1 MDNILREQH
10 IEPSTRLSGPFGRF
24 DSINTLPA
32 SVTVHVMS
40 SFRRW
45 VSDVLAQRGTT
56 AFLIAALGLGVLVG
70 LGAAV
75 LVWAI
80 EFSHLAFE
88 ALDDLLG
95 WGKWFIFLAIP
106 LALLISWMLDRRFGP
121 GVASGGVTETMV
133 AAGLHGGYL
142 PTRLIPAKIIATAV
156 TLGSG
161 GSGGREGPIALIG
174 GAIGSSF
181 SRYTGFGQ
189 DHVKSLVAAGA
200 GAGIGASFNAPIAG
214 MLFAMEVVLR
224 SFSVRH
230 LNAIVITSVIA
241 AVTAQTL
248 VGDEQL
254 LTSPAHELDDP
265 AQLILYAI
273 LALVAVLFG
282 VIFLRVLATTSGF
295 HLADRLPKW
304 LIPVGAG
311 LGVAAIG
318 LVEPDALGTGQEIL
332 SDLLAATSDTELVWW
347 SLFLLA
353 ITKIVA
359 TSLTRAGGGSVG
371 TFMAA
376 LFIGGSVGAGF
387 ATLVDPIWSLS
398 DIDPGAFAVV
408 GMAATFAAVARA
420 PLTSVIIVFEI
431 TGDYGLVLPLMLGA
445 ALATFL
451 GDRLHTDSAY
461 TIPLTRAGIHLPTTQ
476 DIDLLD
482 TVGVGDVMTILD
494 EAADPSMTIPEVAE
508 MFNRHHHHGLPVIE
522 DGRLIGVISLGDV
535 EHVHV
540 PSKHVTVGEVMTR
553 NPITV
558 TPELPVSAALARM
571 ASFGLGRLP
580 VVDDADPTKVIG
592 MFRRESVVRAYHH
605 ALGTATGRELYR
617 ERVRLRSQ
625 PGTAFFEIAIV
636 RASPVATRR
645 VQDVPWPEGAILV
658 SIRRDISVLIPHG
671 NTVIEPGD
679 RLTFFGT
686 GTARVDVGHLTEPVE
701 LPPGEWRS

>member
-1 MDNILREQH
+1 M
-10 IEPSTRLSGPFGRF
+10 PRF
-24 DSINTLPA
+24 RHWIS
-32 SVTVHVMS
+32 HV
-40 SFRRW
+40 FT
-45 VSDVLAQRGTT
+45 QRGTA
-56 AFLIAALGLGVLVG
+56 AFLLAAFVLGVLVG
-70 LGAAV
+70 LGAAI
-75 LVWAI
+75 LVWTI
-80 EFSHLAFE
+80 KYSHEIFGTV
-88 ALDDLLG
+88 DDLLG
-95 WGKWFIFLAIP
+95 WGKWFLLLAIP
-106 LALLISWMLDRRFGP
+106 VALLIAWGLDRRFGP

-133 AAGLHGGYL
+133 AAGLHGGYM
-142 PTRLIPAKIIATAV
+142 PTRLIPSKIIATAA
-156 TLGSG
+156 TLGAG

-189 DHVKSLVAAGA
+189 DHVRSLVAAGA

-214 MLFAMEVVLR
+214 MLFAMEVILR

-241 AVTAQTL
+241 AVTTHLL
-248 VGDEQL
+248 VGQESI
-254 LTSPAHELDDP
+254 LTSPAHELHDP
-265 AQLILYAI
+265 RQLILFAA

-282 VIFLRVLATTSGF
+282 VLFLRVLDKTSGF
-295 HLADRLPKW
+295 RLPARLPGW

-311 LGVAAIG
+311 IGVAAIG
-318 LVEPDALGTGQEIL
+318 IAEPLALGTGQRYL
-332 SDLLAATSDTELVWW
+332 SDLLAATSDTELIWW

-353 ITKIVA
+353 VMKIVA

-376 LFIGGSVGAGF
+376 LFIGGSIGAGF
-387 ATLVDPIWSLS
+387 ANLVDPVWTLS
-398 DIDPGAFAVV
+398 RIDPGAFAVV

-451 GDRLHTDSAY
+451 GDRLHADSAY
-461 TIPLTRAGIHLPTTQ
+461 TIALTRAGIHLPTMQ

-482 TVGVGDVMTILD
+482 TVDVGDVMTITD
-494 EAADPSMTIPEVAE
+494 ETAHPSMTLVELAE
-508 MFNRHHHHGLPVIE
+508 MLDRHHHHGLPVVE
-522 DGRLIGVISLGDV
+522 KGELIGVVGLSDLEGADGDPSELTVGDV
-535 EHVHV
+535 
-540 PSKHVTVGEVMTR
+540 MTTK
-553 NPITV
+553 PITT
-558 TPELPVSAALARM
+558 TPGMPVSAALARM

-580 VVDDADPTKVIG
+580 VVDDADPTHLVG

-625 PGTAFFEIAIV
+625 PDAAFFESTV
-636 RASPVATRR
+636 VTASPIANQAIR
-645 VQDVPWPEGAILV
+645 DIPWPEGAILV
-658 SIRRDISVLIPHG
+658 SIRRGTKVLIPHG
-671 NTVIEPGD
+671 NTRVEPGD

-686 GTARVDVGHLTEPVE
+686 GDARIDAGHLMEPTK
-701 LPPGEWRS
+701 LPDHDWRPAS

>member
-1 MDNILREQH
+1 M
-10 IEPSTRLSGPFGRF
+10 
-24 DSINTLPA
+24 A
-32 SVTVHVMS
+32 A
-40 SFRRW
+40 FRTW
-45 VSDVLAQRGTT
+45 ISNFLARRGTA
-56 AFLIAALGLGVLVG
+56 AFLIAALVLGILVG

-80 EFSHLAFE
+80 ALAREAFG
-88 ALDDLLG
+88 ALDGFLG
-95 WGKWFIFLAIP
+95 WGKWFVLLAIP
-106 LALLISWMLDRRFGP
+106 LALLIAWTLDGRFGP
-121 GVASGGVTETMV
+121 GVSSGGVTETMLAV
-133 AAGLHGGYL
+133 GLHGGYL
-142 PTRLIPAKIIATAV
+142 PTRLIPAKIAATAV
-156 TLGSG
+156 TLGAG

-248 VGDEQL
+248 VGDEQI

-265 AQLILYAI
+265 AQLILYAL

-282 VIFLRVLATTSGF
+282 VLFLRVLAVTSGF
-295 HLADRLPKW
+295 RLSERLPGW
-304 LIPVGAG
+304 LIPLGAG
-311 LGVAAIG
+311 LGIAAIG
-318 LVEPDALGTGQEIL
+318 LAEPEALGTGQEYL
-332 SDLLAATSDTELVWW
+332 SDLLSATSNTELIWW
-347 SLFLLA
+347 SLFILA
-353 ITKIVA
+353 GAKIVA

-387 ATLVDPIWSLS
+387 ANLVDPLWSFS
-398 DIDPGAFAVV
+398 EIDPGAFAVV

-420 PLTSVIIVFEI
+420 PLTSVIIVFEV

-451 GDRLHTDSAY
+451 GERLHTDSAY
-461 TIPLTRAGIHLPTTQ
+461 TIALTRAGIHLPTTQ

-482 TVGVGDVMTILD
+482 TVRVADVMTILD
-494 EAADPSMTIPEVAE
+494 EFATPSMTIPEVAE
-508 MFNRHHHHGLPVIE
+508 LFDQHHHHGLPVIAN
-522 DGRLIGVISLGDV
+522 DRLVGVISIGDV
-535 EHVHV
+535 EHVEV
-540 PSKHVTVGEVMTR
+540 PSAHVTVGEVMTR

-580 VVDDADPTKVIG
+580 VVDDTDPTRVVG

-617 ERVRLRSQ
+617 ERVRLRAQ
-625 PGTAFFEIAIV
+625 PGTTFFEITIM
-636 RASPVATRR
+636 RATPVAAKR
-645 VQDVPWPEGAILV
+645 VRDVPWPDGAILV
-658 SIRRDISVLIPHG
+658 SVRRDTSVLIPHG

-686 GTARVDVGHLTEPVE
+686 GAARVDVGHLTEPVE
-701 LPPGEWRS
+701 VPGGEWRIPT

>member
-1 MDNILREQH
+1 
-10 IEPSTRLSGPFGRF
+10 
-24 DSINTLPA
+24 
-32 SVTVHVMS
+32 MS

-45 VSDVLAQRGTT
+45 VSNVLARRGTT
-56 AFLIAALGLGVLVG
+56 AFLIAALVLGVLVG

-80 EFSHLAFE
+80 ELSHNGFS
-88 ALDDLLG
+88 ALDHLLG
-95 WGKWFIFLAIP
+95 WGKWFILLAIP
-106 LALLISWMLDRRFGP
+106 LALLISWALDRRFGP

-133 AAGLHGGYL
+133 AAGIHGGYL
-142 PTRLIPAKIIATAV
+142 PTRLIPAKILATAA
-156 TLGSG
+156 TLGAG

-189 DHVKSLVAAGA
+189 DHIKSLVAAGA

-214 MLFAMEVVLR
+214 MLFAMEVILR

-248 VGDEQL
+248 VGDHQL

-265 AQLILYAI
+265 AQLILYAV
-273 LALVAVLFG
+273 LAIVAVLFG
-282 VIFLRVLATTSGF
+282 FVFLRVLATTSGF
-295 HLADRLPKW
+295 HLGDRFPRW
-304 LIPVGAG
+304 LVPVGAG
-311 LGVAAIG
+311 LAVAAIG
-318 LVEPDALGTGQEIL
+318 LAEPEALGTGQGFL
-332 SDLLAATSDTELVWW
+332 SALLAATSDSNLVWW
-347 SLFLLA
+347 SLFILA
-353 ITKIVA
+353 GWKILA
-359 TSLTRAGGGSVG
+359 TSMTRAGGGSVG
-371 TFMAA
+371 VFMAA

-387 ATLVDPIWSLS
+387 ATLVDPVWSFS
-398 DIDPGAFAVV
+398 EIDPGAFAVV

-451 GDRLHTDSAY
+451 GDRLHADSAY
-461 TIPLTRAGIHLPTTQ
+461 TISLTRAGIHLPTTQ

-482 TVGVGDVMTILD
+482 TVSVGDVMTILD
-494 EAADPSMTIPEVAE
+494 EAAEPSMTIPEVAQLFE
-508 MFNRHHHHGLPVIE
+508 RHHHHGLPVIE
-522 DGRLIGVISLGDV
+522 NDRLVGVISLGDV
-535 EHVHV
+535 ERVHV
-540 PSKHVTVGEVMTR
+540 PSNLVSVGEVMTR

-580 VVDDADPTKVIG
+580 VVDDANPTKVIG

-625 PGTAFFEIAIV
+625 PGAAFFEAGIL
-636 RASPVATRR
+636 RASPVSAQR
-645 VQDVPWPEGAILV
+645 VRDVPWPDGAILV
-658 SIRRDISVLIPHG
+658 SIRRDTSVLIPHG
-671 NTVIEPGD
+671 NTMIEPGD

-686 GTARVDVGHLTEPVE
+686 GEAREEVGHLTEPVE
-701 LPPGEWRS
+701 IPTGKWRNTP

>member
-1 MDNILREQH
+1 
-10 IEPSTRLSGPFGRF
+10 
-24 DSINTLPA
+24 
-32 SVTVHVMS
+32 MS
-40 SFRRW
+40 SFREW
-45 VSDVLAQRGTT
+45 VSNVLTQRGTT
-56 AFLIAALGLGVLVG
+56 AFLIAALGLGVIVG
-70 LGAAV
+70 IGAAM

-80 EFSHLAFE
+80 ELSHAAFA

-95 WGKWFIFLAIP
+95 WGKWFILLAIP
-106 LALLISWMLDRRFGP
+106 LALLIAWALDRRFGP

-142 PTRLIPAKIIATAV
+142 PTRLIPTKIIATAV
-156 TLGSG
+156 TLGAG

-214 MLFAMEVVLR
+214 MLFAMEVILR

-248 VGDEQL
+248 VGTEQI
-254 LTSPAHELDDP
+254 LTSPAHELADP
-265 AQLILYAI
+265 AQLVLYAI
-273 LALVAVLFG
+273 LAIVAVLFG
-282 VIFLRVLATTSGF
+282 VAFLRVLATTSGF
-295 HLADRLPKW
+295 RLGERFPRW
-304 LIPVGAG
+304 IVPVGAG

-318 LVEPDALGTGQEIL
+318 LIEPKALGTGQELL
-332 SDLLAATSDTELVWW
+332 SDLLAATSDTDLVWY
-347 SLFLLA
+347 SLFILA
-353 ITKIVA
+353 GWKILA

-376 LFIGGSVGAGF
+376 LFIGGTVGAGF
-387 ATLVDPIWSLS
+387 ATLVDPIWSFS
-398 DIDPGAFAVV
+398 EIDPGAFAVV

-482 TVGVGDVMTILD
+482 TVSVADVMTILD
-494 EAADPSMTIPEVAE
+494 EAAEPSMTIPEVSRLFE
-508 MFNRHHHHGLPVIE
+508 RHHHHGLPVIE
-522 DGRLIGVISLGDV
+522 GDRLVGVISLGDV
-535 EHVHV
+535 ERVHV
-540 PSKHVTVGEVMTR
+540 PSNLVSVGEVMTR

-580 VVDDADPTKVIG
+580 VVDDANPSKVVG

-625 PGTAFFEIAIV
+625 PGAAFFEATIL
-636 RASPVATRR
+636 RASPIAAQR
-645 VQDVPWPEGAILV
+645 VRDVPWPDGAILV
-658 SIRRDISVLIPHG
+658 SIRRGTSVLIPHG
-671 NTVIEPGD
+671 NTMIEPGD

-686 GTARVDVGHLTEPVE
+686 GEAREEVGFITEPVE
-701 LPPGEWRS
+701 IPTGKWRDTP

>member
-1 MDNILREQH
+1 
-10 IEPSTRLSGPFGRF
+10 
-24 DSINTLPA
+24 
-32 SVTVHVMS
+32 MS
-40 SFRRW
+40 SFRTW
-45 VSDVLAQRGTT
+45 VSGVLAQRGTT
-56 AFLIAALGLGVLVG
+56 AFLIAALVLGVIVG

-80 EFSHLAFE
+80 EFSHTAFE
-88 ALDDLLG
+88 TLDDLLG
-95 WGKWFIFLAIP
+95 WGKWFILLAIP
-106 LALLISWMLDRRFGP
+106 LALLISWILDRRFGP
-121 GVASGGVTETMV
+121 GVSSGGVTETMV

-142 PTRLIPAKIIATAV
+142 PTRLIPTKIIATAV

-241 AVTAQTL
+241 AVTTQTL
-248 VGDEQL
+248 VGDEQI
-254 LTSPAHELDDP
+254 LTSPAHELEDP

-295 HLADRLPKW
+295 HLDDRLPRW

-318 LVEPDALGTGQEIL
+318 LAEPQALGTGQEFL
-332 SDLLAATSDTELVWW
+332 SDLLAATSDTELIWW

-353 ITKIVA
+353 ITKILA

-398 DIDPGAFAVV
+398 EIDPGAFAVV

-482 TVGVGDVMTILD
+482 TVDVEEVMSEVDVVASPGMSMEEFGTLLD
-494 EAADPSMTIPEVAE
+494 RT
-508 MFNRHHHHGLPVIE
+508 RHHGMPVVL
-522 DGRLIGVISLGDV
+522 DRHLVGVISVTDLERVAGR
-535 EHVHV
+535 EAEA
-540 PSKHVTVGEVMTR
+540 TVGEEMSAY
-553 NPITV
+553 PITV
-558 TPELPVSAALARM
+558 TPDLPVSVALARM
-571 ASFGLGRLP
+571 ASLGLGRLP
-580 VVDDADPTKVIG
+580 VVADDDPQRLVG

-605 ALGTATGRELYR
+605 ALGLATGRELYR
-617 ERVRLRSQ
+617 DRVKVRTQ
-625 PGTAFFEIAIV
+625 PGAGFFESMVRRGTPIV
-636 RASPVATRR
+636 GWQVK
-645 VQDVPWPEGAILV
+645 DVNWPSGAILV
-658 SIRRDISVLIPHG
+658 SIRRGSSVLIPHG
-671 NTVIEPGD
+671 ETVIEVGD
-679 RLTFFGT
+679 TITVFGT
-686 GTARVDVGHLTEPVE
+686 GESREDLGFLLEPTRDST
-701 LPPGEWRS
+701 GEWQRPTNAS

>member
-1 MDNILREQH
+1 
-10 IEPSTRLSGPFGRF
+10 
-24 DSINTLPA
+24 
-32 SVTVHVMS
+32 MS

-45 VSDVLAQRGTT
+45 VTNVLTQRGTT
-56 AFLIAALGLGVLVG
+56 AFLIAALVLGVIVG
-70 LGAAV
+70 LGAAI

-80 EFSHLAFE
+80 ELSHNLFG

-95 WGKWFIFLAIP
+95 WGKWFILLAIP
-106 LALLISWMLDRRFGP
+106 LALLIAWVLDRRFGP

-142 PTRLIPAKIIATAV
+142 PTRLIPTKIIATAV
-156 TLGSG
+156 TLGAG

-214 MLFAMEVVLR
+214 MLFAMEVILR

-241 AVTAQTL
+241 AVTAQSL
-248 VGDEQL
+248 VGSEQI
-254 LTSPAHELDDP
+254 LTSPAHELADP
-265 AQLILYAI
+265 AQLVLYAI

-282 VIFLRVLATTSGF
+282 VVFLRVLATTAGF
-295 HLADRLPKW
+295 HLGERVPRWLLP
-304 LIPVGAG
+304 IGAG

-318 LVEPDALGTGQEIL
+318 LAEPEALGTGQELL
-332 SDLLAATSDTELVWW
+332 SELLAATSDTNLVWY
-347 SLFLLA
+347 SLFILA
-353 ITKIVA
+353 GWKILA

-376 LFIGGSVGAGF
+376 LFIGGAVGAGF
-387 ATLVDPIWSLS
+387 ATLVDPIWSFS
-398 DIDPGAFAVV
+398 EIDPGAFAVV

-482 TVGVGDVMTILD
+482 TVSVADVMTILD
-494 EAADPSMTIPEVAE
+494 ESATPSMTIPEVSKLFE
-508 MFNRHHHHGLPVIE
+508 RHHHHGLPVIE
-522 DGRLIGVISLGDV
+522 NDRLVGVISLGDV
-535 EHVHV
+535 ESVHV
-540 PSKHVTVGEVMTR
+540 PSNLVSVGEVMTR

-580 VVDDADPTKVIG
+580 VVDDANPTKVIG

-625 PGTAFFEIAIV
+625 PGAAFFEATIL
-636 RASPVATRR
+636 RASPVAAQR
-645 VQDVPWPEGAILV
+645 VQDVPWPDGAILV
-658 SIRRDISVLIPHG
+658 SIRRDTSVLIPHG
-671 NTVIEPGD
+671 NTMIEPGD

-686 GTARVDVGHLTEPVE
+686 GEAREEVGFITEPIE
-701 LPPGEWRS
+701 IPTGKWRITP

>member
-1 MDNILREQH
+1 
-10 IEPSTRLSGPFGRF
+10 
-24 DSINTLPA
+24 
-32 SVTVHVMS
+32 MS

-45 VSDVLAQRGTT
+45 VSSVLAQRGTT
-56 AFLIAALGLGVLVG
+56 AFLIAALVLGVIVG
-70 LGAAV
+70 IGAAV

-80 EFSHLAFE
+80 ELSHEAFS

-95 WGKWFIFLAIP
+95 WGKWFVLLAIP
-106 LALLISWMLDRRFGP
+106 LALLIAWALDRRFGP

-142 PTRLIPAKIIATAV
+142 PTRLIPTKIIATAV
-156 TLGSG
+156 TLGAG

-214 MLFAMEVVLR
+214 MLFAMEVILR

-248 VGDEQL
+248 VGTEQI
-254 LTSPAHELDDP
+254 LTSPAHELADP

-282 VIFLRVLATTSGF
+282 VVFLRVLATTSGF
-295 HLADRLPKW
+295 RLGERLPKW
-304 LIPVGAG
+304 LLPVGAG

-318 LVEPDALGTGQEIL
+318 LAEPEALGTGQELL
-332 SDLLAATSDTELVWW
+332 SELLAATSDTNLVWY
-347 SLFLLA
+347 SLFILA
-353 ITKIVA
+353 GWKILA

-376 LFIGGSVGAGF
+376 LFIGGAVGAGF
-387 ATLVDPIWSLS
+387 ATLVDPIWSFS
-398 DIDPGAFAVV
+398 EIDPGAFAVV

-482 TVGVGDVMTILD
+482 TVSVADVMSILD
-494 EAADPSMTIPEVAE
+494 ESATPSMTIPEVIT
-508 MFNRHHHHGLPVIE
+508 MFEQHHHHGLPVIE
-522 DGRLIGVISLGDV
+522 DDRLVGVISIGDV
-535 EHVHV
+535 ERVHV
-540 PSKHVTVGEVMTR
+540 PSDLVSVGEVMTR
-553 NPITV
+553 NPITI

-580 VVDDADPTKVIG
+580 VVDDANPTKVIG

-617 ERVRLRSQ
+617 ERVRLRAQ
-625 PGTAFFEIAIV
+625 PGAAFFEATIL
-636 RASPVATRR
+636 RASPVATQR
-645 VQDVPWPEGAILV
+645 VQDVPWPDGAILV
-658 SIRRDISVLIPHG
+658 SIRRDTSVLIPHG
-671 NTVIEPGD
+671 NTMIEPGD

-686 GTARVDVGHLTEPVE
+686 GEAREEVGFITEPVE
-701 LPPGEWRS
+701 IPTGKWRNAP

>member
-1 MDNILREQH
+1 
-10 IEPSTRLSGPFGRF
+10 
-24 DSINTLPA
+24 
-32 SVTVHVMS
+32 MS
-40 SFRRW
+40 KFRRW
-45 VSDVLAQRGTT
+45 ITHLFTQRGTA
-56 AFLIAALGLGVLVG
+56 AFLLAAFVLGVLVG
-70 LGAAV
+70 LGAAI
-75 LVWAI
+75 LVWTI
-80 EFSHLAFE
+80 QFSHNSYS
-88 ALDDLLG
+88 ALDTALQWGRYFLL
-95 WGKWFIFLAIP
+95 LSIP
-106 LALLISWMLDRRFGP
+106 IGLLIAWLLDRRFGP

-142 PTRLIPAKIIATAV
+142 PTRLIPTKIIATAA
-156 TLGSG
+156 TLGAG

-214 MLFAMEVVLR
+214 MLFAMEVILR

-241 AVTAQTL
+241 AVTTHLL
-248 VGDEQL
+248 VGSESI
-254 LTSPAHELDDP
+254 LTSPAHELHDP
-265 AQLILYAI
+265 RQLILFAA

-282 VIFLRVLATTSGF
+282 VLFLRVLSVTSGF
-295 HLADRLPKW
+295 RLPKRLPGW

-311 LGVAAIG
+311 VGIAAIG
-318 LVEPDALGTGQEIL
+318 IFEPLSLGTGQRFL
-332 SDLLAATSDTELVWW
+332 SELLSATSDTQIAWLT
-347 SLFLLA
+347 LFVLA
-353 ITKIVA
+353 VLKIVT

-387 ATLVDPIWSLS
+387 ANLVDPMWSLS
-398 DIDPGAFAVV
+398 RIDPGAFAVV

-451 GDRLHTDSAY
+451 GERLHADSAY
-461 TIPLTRAGIHLPTTQ
+461 TIALTRAGIQLPTMQ

-482 TVGVGDVMTILD
+482 TVTVGDVMTIVD
-494 EAADPSMTIPEVAE
+494 ESAEPSMTLPELRS
-508 MFNRHHHHGLPVIE
+508 MFDRHHHHGLPV
-522 DGRLIGVISLGDV
+522 V
-535 EHVHV
+535 EHGELVGV
-540 PSKHVTVGEVMTR
+540 VGLSDLESAGTDDDLTVSDIMTTR
-553 NPITV
+553 PISA
-558 TPELPVSAALARM
+558 TPEMPVSAALARM

-580 VVDDADPTKVIG
+580 VVDDASPTALVG

-625 PGTAFFEIAIV
+625 PDADFFESTVVPGSAIANQAVKDI
-636 RASPVATRR
+636 
-645 VQDVPWPEGAILV
+645 PWSQGAILV
-658 SIRRDISVLIPHG
+658 SIRRGTGVLIPHG
-671 NTVIEPGD
+671 DTRIEPGD

-686 GTARVDVGHLTEPVE
+686 GEARVDTGHLMEPTE
-701 LPPGEWRS
+701 LPTHEWRPPPA